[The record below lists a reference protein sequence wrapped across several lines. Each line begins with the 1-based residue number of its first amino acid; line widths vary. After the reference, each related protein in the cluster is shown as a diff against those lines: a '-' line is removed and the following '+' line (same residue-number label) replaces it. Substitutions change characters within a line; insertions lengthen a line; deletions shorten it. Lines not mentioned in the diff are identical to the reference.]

1 MFDAVELFI
10 KIKIIESA
18 IGLLCAGVVLLI
30 VLVKTISLILGE
42 VVIPWF
48 GEVKHKLKARLGKE

>member
-48 GEVKHKLKARLGKE
+48 REVKHKLKARLGKE